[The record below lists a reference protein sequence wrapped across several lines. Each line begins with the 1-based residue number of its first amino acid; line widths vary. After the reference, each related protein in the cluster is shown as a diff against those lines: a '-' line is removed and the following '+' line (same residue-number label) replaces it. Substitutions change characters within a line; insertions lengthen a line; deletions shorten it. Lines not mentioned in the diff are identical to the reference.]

1 MRLWKS
7 AALASALA
15 AFALPAYAADFAPSS
30 PTVPSWTGPYLGLL
44 AGASFGSVDSAEEA
58 IPGLAPELNV
68 SFGET
73 DANIGIYAGYNWQ
86 FHPRYVMG
94 VEAEASW
101 VHADLGNP
109 FDGVPEDAVN
119 IDTVAALSARL
130 GVLVTPETLLYVK
143 GGVAFIDGEA
153 NIGFAAD
160 PVDDLLVGAHVGLG
174 VESMLTHFFAVR
186 AELAYT
192 FVEEGYEVDFTSYE
206 PSFLQARIGG
216 AFKFGTQQIEAPAAP
231 AIETDWTG
239 FHLGGHLEGQGAN
252 TGYDEILLNGEQFA
266 DLRVGGGGQIGFDYA
281 FQRLVVGVEASGT
294 WTDLAF
300 EDEGLGDAEVFAE
313 VDAIYAVTG
322 RLGFLVTP
330 ASLIYAKG
338 GAAWIRTTVTDD
350 AAAVFGTEGD
360 EDTLQGYQVGGGI
373 ETLVG
378 NNVSLRVEGLYTKA
392 TDEITFDGAQPDDF
406 AVQPEIFSAR
416 LGASYRF

>member
-1 MRLWKS
+1 M
-7 AALASALA
+7 
-15 AFALPAYAADFAPSS
+15 PAHAADFGPSVA
-30 PTVPSWTGPYLGLL
+30 TVPSWSGAYLGLL
-44 AGASFGSVDSAEEA
+44 AGASFANVDSTDEA

-86 FHPRYVMG
+86 FHPRYVLG

-101 VHADLGNP
+101 LHAEVGNP
-109 FDGVPEDAVN
+109 LDQFPESAANINSVAV
-119 IDTVAALSARL
+119 LSARL
-130 GVLVTPETLLYVK
+130 GVLVTPESLLYVK

-153 NIGFAAD
+153 NIGLTED
-160 PVDDLLVGAHVGLG
+160 WVDDLLIGGHFGVG
-174 VESMLTHFFAVR
+174 VEALLTSFFAVR

-192 FVEEGYEVDFTSYE
+192 YVEEGYEADTIYE

-216 AFKFGTQQIEAPAAP
+216 AFKFGTQQIEAPATEV
-231 AIETDWTG
+231 IEADWTG
-239 FHLGGHLEGQGAN
+239 FHLGGHLEGHGASTPYN
-252 TGYDEILLNGEQFA
+252 QAFVGDEPFSDMG
-266 DLRVGGGGQIGFDYA
+266 VGGGFQAGFDLA
-281 FQRLVVGVEASGT
+281 FHRFVVGVEGSGT
-294 WTDLAF
+294 WADLSF
-300 EDEGLGDAEVFAE
+300 IDEGFEVGTFGE
-313 VDAIYAVTG
+313 VDTVYAVTG
-322 RLGFLVTP
+322 RVGFLVTP

-338 GAAWIRTTVTDD
+338 GAAWIRTTVTDE
-350 AAAVFGTEGD
+350 AVAQLGTEGT
-360 EDTLQGYQVGGGI
+360 EETLQGYQVGGGI